1 MKSSSKFKALPN
13 PSSAWA
19 PKMINPPHSG
29 LSAWAPKMINPP
41 HSGLISVWGADEMD
55 IGLSKF
61 LRCFPLFL
69 IYYNV
74 GSQTCVRIFE
84 D

>member
-13 PSSAWA
+13 PS
-19 PKMINPPHSG
+19 
-29 LSAWAPKMINPP
+29 SAWAPKMINPP